1 MSFDPYEFDRSYP
14 SVGAGLTE
22 SQYTVRT
29 FLWMVLGLMIT
40 FGVAVAGWLTNVT
53 LYVLVSFPAAH
64 LVVLVITF
72 ILAITMVRRIETM
85 TVAAAQGIFV
95 AYAVLLGF
103 TMSTWL
109 YLYSMTSVVL
119 VFLATALYF
128 GVLAAYG
135 YFTKR
140 SLAGFGTILISG
152 LMFLILFGL
161 LSLVIPALAG
171 GNGIVCLIGIAIF
184 LGYTAYDTQRMRD
197 LYYYYAQQPDMLEKA
212 AIFSALQLY
221 LDFINLFLYLLRF
234 LGKSKN

>member
-14 SVGAGLTE
+14 AAGAGLTE

-53 LYVLVSFPAAH
+53 MFVLVSFPAAH
-64 LVVLVITF
+64 LVVLVATF
-72 ILAITMVRRIETM
+72 ILSITMARRIETM
-85 TVAAAQGIFV
+85 TVAAAQGIFI

-103 TMSTWL
+103 TMSAWL

-128 GVLAAYG
+128 GVLAVYG

-140 SLAGFGTILISG
+140 SLAGYGTILISG
-152 LMFLILFGL
+152 LIFLIIFGL

-221 LDFINLFLYLLRF
+221 LDFINLFFYLLRF
-234 LGKSKN
+234 LGKNKN

>member
-14 SVGAGLTE
+14 AAEVGLTE

-40 FGVAVAGWLTNVT
+40 FGVAVAGWLTNAT

-64 LVVLVITF
+64 LVVLVATL
-72 ILAITMVRRIETM
+72 ILSLTMVMRIENM
-85 TVAAAQGIFV
+85 SVAGAKGIFI

-103 TMSTWL
+103 TMSIWL

-140 SLAGFGTILISG
+140 NLAGYGTILISG
-152 LMFLILFGL
+152 LVFLIIFGV
-161 LSLVIPALAG
+161 LSLVIPALTG
-171 GNGIVCLIGIAIF
+171 GYGIVCLIGIAIF
-184 LGYTAYDTQRMRD
+184 LGCTAYDTQRMRD

-221 LDFINLFLYLLRF
+221 LDFINLFFYLLRF

>member
-14 SVGAGLTE
+14 AAGAGLTE

-53 LYVLVSFPAAH
+53 LFVLVSFPAAH
-64 LVVLVITF
+64 LVVLVVTL
-72 ILAITMVRRIETM
+72 ILAITMTRRIETM
-85 TVAAAQGIFV
+85 TVAAAQGIFI

-152 LMFLILFGL
+152 LMFLIIFGL
-161 LSLVIPALAG
+161 LSLVIPGLTG
-171 GNGIVCLIGIAIF
+171 DYGILCLIGIAIF

-197 LYYYYAQQPDMLEKA
+197 LYYYYAQQPEMLEKA

-234 LGKSKN
+234 LGKNKN

>member
-14 SVGAGLTE
+14 AVDAGLTE

-40 FGVAVAGWLTNVT
+40 FGVAVAGWLTNAT

-72 ILAITMVRRIETM
+72 ILAITMTRRIETM
-85 TVAAAQGIFV
+85 TVAAAQGIFI

-140 SLAGFGTILISG
+140 SLARIGTILISG
-152 LMFLILFGL
+152 LMSLILFGL
-161 LSLVIPALAG
+161 LSLVFPALAG
-171 GNGIVCLIGIAIF
+171 DYGMLCLIGIANQAEHPVVT
-184 LGYTAYDTQRMRD
+184 G
-197 LYYYYAQQPDMLEKA
+197 EGC
-212 AIFSALQLY
+212 SA
-221 LDFINLFLYLLRF
+221 
-234 LGKSKN
+234 